1 MCDVSDQIKS
11 HVRRRQ
17 QTPGQ
22 HERKKYSDL
31 NSTHFVS
38 PMDPTDHPLFIAQE
52 TLCFYP
58 ISTIYNSCPRY
69 LFYALLL
76 ATCVTRWT
84 GWVMNVF
91 LGTAA
96 AYAGTAAIQAFIMV
110 SSHQPS
116 QDPGPVAI
124 PYLPANSSLRNDFPS
139 LVTEADHVMISPA
152 SLELDSD
159 AVLAIVITGYLVFLP
174 LQCWSRILT
183 HDRARNLLFYLWH
196 ALMLAGSICALV
208 YAARTPKTPP
218 QYMFCFP
225 DLAPFNDTSNDGW
238 QASWRTSTWNNSVWD
253 TFSNISLWN
262 QLGDICFNPCFNSTQ
277 ILRKPDSLH
286 SATSEGDFGV
296 ATSHSFWK
304 KVLYSH
310 RYIYSLIILC
320 LILNCLLLTY
330 RFLPYRSRIPSAQ
343 IVVIWKERKTIWK
356 SFKDEVCGATRLV
369 SSPGDNGEEAGPT
382 NEKTPVWRR
391 MRHLLSRRFLG
402 SFLHVLVD
410 AAILF
415 GILFSMIVSPF
426 TIVAFVVWIEI
437 QISNDGPSEE
447 TPSQVGQ
454 WAYPT
459 SLALLV
465 ISAAIL
471 KLKYRLAS
479 SVELEREISALKQH
493 LGDLEKMKEARS
505 GSGSAHQT
513 SK

>member
-1 MCDVSDQIKS
+1 MNYNMSS
-11 HVRRRQ
+11 
-17 QTPGQ
+17 
-22 HERKKYSDL
+22 
-31 NSTHFVS
+31 
-38 PMDPTDHPLFIAQE
+38 PLFIAQE

-69 LFYALLL
+69 LFYALML

-96 AYAGTAAIQAFIMV
+96 TYAGTAAIHAFIMV
-110 SSHQPS
+110 SSHQTP

-124 PYLPANSSLRNDFPS
+124 PYLPANSSLRKDFPY
-139 LVTEADHVMISPA
+139 LVTETDHVMVSPA

-159 AVLAIVITGYLVFLP
+159 AVLAIVVTGYLVFLP

-208 YAARTPKTPP
+208 YGARVPKTSR
-218 QYMFCFP
+218 QYTFCFP
-225 DLAPFNDTSNDGW
+225 NLAPFDDTSNDGW
-238 QASWRTSTWNNSVWD
+238 QASWRTSTWNESVWD
-253 TFSNISLWN
+253 TFSNISRWN

-277 ILRKPDSLH
+277 ILRQSGSLH
-286 SATSEGDFGV
+286 SAIADGHFKFG
-296 ATSHSFWK
+296 TSHDFWG
-304 KVLYSH
+304 KVLYSQ

-343 IVVIWKERKTIWK
+343 IVVIWKERKSMWK
-356 SFKDEVCGATRLV
+356 SFKDEVSDATKLPNNLDCDEEDPRLIHKYT
-369 SSPGDNGEEAGPT
+369 AFR
-382 NEKTPVWRR
+382 RR
-391 MRHLLSRRFLG
+391 MRHMLSRQFLR
-402 SFLHVLVD
+402 SFLHVMVD

-415 GILFSMIVSPF
+415 GLLFSMIVSPF
-426 TIVAFVVWIEI
+426 TIIAFVIWIEI
-437 QISNDGPSEE
+437 QIYNDGPSGES
-447 TPSQVGQ
+447 PNQVGQ
-454 WAYPT
+454 WAYLT

-479 SVELEREISALKQH
+479 SVELAREISAMKQH
-493 LGDLEKMKEARS
+493 LEDLEKMKDARS
-505 GSGSAHQT
+505 GSDSIELRTVTGQI
-513 SK
+513 KEN

>member
-1 MCDVSDQIKS
+1 MDQTGS
-11 HVRRRQ
+11 
-17 QTPGQ
+17 
-22 HERKKYSDL
+22 
-31 NSTHFVS
+31 
-38 PMDPTDHPLFIAQE
+38 PLFIAQE

-76 ATCVTRWT
+76 AICVTRWT
-84 GWVMNVF
+84 GWVMNAF

-96 AYAGTAAIQAFIMV
+96 AYAGTAAIQTFIMV
-110 SSHQPS
+110 SSYQTP
-116 QDPGPVAI
+116 QDPGPVTI
-124 PYLPANSSLRNDFPS
+124 PYLPANSSLRNEFPS
-139 LVTEADHVMISPA
+139 LVTETDQVIVSPA

-159 AVLAIVITGYLVFLP
+159 AVLAIVVTGYLVFLP

-208 YAARTPKTPP
+208 YAAKIPKKKP

-225 DLAPFNDTSNDGW
+225 DLPPFNDTSNDGW
-238 QASWRTSTWNNSVWD
+238 QASWRTSTWNDSVWD
-253 TFSNISLWN
+253 TFSNISRWN

-277 ILRKPDSLH
+277 ILRKPESLH
-286 SATSEGDFGV
+286 SATADGDFEV
-296 ATSHSFWK
+296 AGAQSFLN

-320 LILNCLLLTY
+320 LILNCILLTY

-356 SFKDEVCGATRLV
+356 SFKDEIYGTLKPP
-369 SSPGDNGEEAGPT
+369 SNLDDNEDNPEPT
-382 NEKTPVWRR
+382 NKKTSVWRR
-391 MRHLLSRRFLG
+391 MRHIFSRRFLK

-459 SLALLV
+459 SLAFLV

-505 GSGSAHQT
+505 GSESMTGQT
-513 SK
+513 KES

>member
-1 MCDVSDQIKS
+1 
-11 HVRRRQ
+11 
-17 QTPGQ
+17 
-22 HERKKYSDL
+22 
-31 NSTHFVS
+31 
-38 PMDPTDHPLFIAQE
+38 MDPSADTPLFIAQE

-84 GWVMNVF
+84 GWVMDVF

-96 AYAGTAAIQAFIMV
+96 AYAGTAAIHAFILV
-110 SSHQPS
+110 SSHQPL
-116 QDPGPVAI
+116 QDPGNVAI
-124 PYLPANSSLRNDFPS
+124 PYLSANSSLRNYFPS
-139 LVTEADHVMISPA
+139 LVTETDHVMISPA
-152 SLELDSD
+152 SLELDAD
-159 AVLAIVITGYLVFLP
+159 AVLAIVVTGYLVFLP

-196 ALMLAGSICALV
+196 ALMLAGSVCALV
-208 YAARTPKTPP
+208 YASRVPKTPP

-225 DLAPFNDTSNDGW
+225 DLAPPSDTSNDGW
-238 QASWRTSTWNNSVWD
+238 QASWRTSTWNESVWD

-262 QLGDICFNPCFNSTQ
+262 KLGDICFNPCFNSTQ
-277 ILRKPDSLH
+277 ILRKPGSLH
-286 SATSEGDFGV
+286 SATSGGDFEVTTTHG
-296 ATSHSFWK
+296 FWE

-320 LILNCLLLTY
+320 LILNGLLLTY

-356 SFKDEVCGATRLV
+356 SFKDEIRGAMRPL
-369 SSPGDNGEEAGPT
+369 SSSGDGLLSGSEEEPGLT
-382 NEKTPVWRR
+382 NEKTAVWRR
-391 MRHLLSRRFLG
+391 MRYILSRQFLK
-402 SFLHVLVD
+402 SSLHVLVD

-437 QISNDGPSEE
+437 QIANDGPSEE
-447 TPSQVGQ
+447 TPRQVGQ
-454 WAYPT
+454 WAYAT

-479 SVELEREISALKQH
+479 SVELEREISELKQH
-493 LGDLEKMKEARS
+493 LGNLEKMKEARS
-505 GSGSAHQT
+505 ESWSADLPT

>member
-1 MCDVSDQIKS
+1 
-11 HVRRRQ
+11 
-17 QTPGQ
+17 
-22 HERKKYSDL
+22 
-31 NSTHFVS
+31 
-38 PMDPTDHPLFIAQE
+38 MDPNSDHPLFIAQE

-110 SSHQPS
+110 SSHQPP

-139 LVTEADHVMISPA
+139 LVTETDHVMISPA

-208 YAARTPKTPP
+208 YATRIPKTPP

-225 DLAPFNDTSNDGW
+225 DLPPFNDTSNDGW

-253 TFSNISLWN
+253 TFLNISLWN

-296 ATSHSFWK
+296 ATSHSFWRK
-304 KVLYSH
+304 
-310 RYIYSLIILC
+310 
-320 LILNCLLLTY
+320 
-330 RFLPYRSRIPSAQ
+330 

-356 SFKDEVCGATRLV
+356 SFKDEVCGATRLL
-369 SSPGDNGEEAGPT
+369 SNPGDNGEEAGPT

-391 MRHLLSRRFLG
+391 MRHILSRRFLR

-493 LGDLEKMKEARS
+493 LEDLEKMKEARS
-505 GSGSAHQT
+505 GSGSADQT

>member
-1 MCDVSDQIKS
+1 
-11 HVRRRQ
+11 
-17 QTPGQ
+17 
-22 HERKKYSDL
+22 
-31 NSTHFVS
+31 
-38 PMDPTDHPLFIAQE
+38 MDRNTGSPLFIAQE
-52 TLCFYP
+52 TLCYYP

-96 AYAGTAAIQAFIMV
+96 TYAGTAAIQAFIMV
-110 SSHQPS
+110 SSHQTP
-116 QDPGPVAI
+116 QDPGPVNI
-124 PYLPANSSLRNDFPS
+124 PYLSANSSLRKDFPS
-139 LVTEADHVMISPA
+139 LITETDHVMVSPA

-159 AVLAIVITGYLVFLP
+159 AVLAIVVTGYLVFLP

-208 YAARTPKTPP
+208 YAAKLPKTPS

-225 DLAPFNDTSNDGW
+225 DLAPFGDTSNDGW

-253 TFSNISLWN
+253 TFSNISRWN
-262 QLGDICFNPCFNSTQ
+262 QIGDICFNPCFNSTQ
-277 ILRKPDSLH
+277 ILRKPSSLH
-286 SATSEGDFGV
+286 SATADGDFKV
-296 ATSHSFWK
+296 ATSRSFWK

-343 IVVIWKERKTIWK
+343 IMVIWKQRKTIWK
-356 SFKDEVCGATRLV
+356 DFKDEVCGAMKPPSNLANDEED
-369 SSPGDNGEEAGPT
+369 PGST
-382 NEKTPVWRR
+382 NERTSVCHRT
-391 MRHLLSRRFLG
+391 RHIFTCRFLK
-402 SFLHVLVD
+402 SFFHVLVD

-437 QISNDGPSEE
+437 QIYNDGPSEE

-454 WAYPT
+454 WAYLT
-459 SLALLV
+459 SLALLL

-479 SVELEREISALKQH
+479 SVELEREITALKRH
-493 LGDLEKMKEARS
+493 LGDLEKMKETRSSS
-505 GSGSAHQT
+505 GSMELSTVTGQR
-513 SK
+513 KPN

>member
-1 MCDVSDQIKS
+1 
-11 HVRRRQ
+11 
-17 QTPGQ
+17 
-22 HERKKYSDL
+22 
-31 NSTHFVS
+31 
-38 PMDPTDHPLFIAQE
+38 MDHNTDSPLFIAQE

-110 SSHQPS
+110 FSYQTP
-116 QDPGPVAI
+116 QDPGPVDI
-124 PYLPANSSLRNDFPS
+124 PYLSANSSLRKQFPS
-139 LVTEADHVMISPA
+139 LVTETDLVVVSPA

-159 AVLAIVITGYLVFLP
+159 AVLAIVVTGYLVFLP

-196 ALMLAGSICALV
+196 ALMLAGSICALI
-208 YAARTPKTPP
+208 YAAKTPRDSP

-225 DLAPFNDTSNDGW
+225 DLAPYSDTSNDGW
-238 QASWRTSTWNNSVWD
+238 QASWRTSTWNDSVWD
-253 TFSNISLWN
+253 TFSNISQWN
-262 QLGDICFNPCFNSTQ
+262 QLGDICFNPCFNTTQ
-277 ILRKPDSLH
+277 ILRKPGSLH
-286 SATSEGDFGV
+286 SATADGDFHV
-296 ATSHSFWK
+296 ASSRSFWK
-304 KVLYSH
+304 KVIYSR

-330 RFLPYRSRIPSAQ
+330 RFLPYRSRIPSSQ
-343 IVVIWKERKTIWK
+343 IMVIWKERKNIWK
-356 SFKDEVCGATRLV
+356 SFKDEVCDGLKPPNNLDDNEED
-369 SSPGDNGEEAGPT
+369 PGPANK
-382 NEKTPVWRR
+382 KTPVWNL
-391 MRHLLSRRFLG
+391 MQHILSRRFVK

-437 QISNDGPSEE
+437 QIFNDGPSEE

-454 WAYPT
+454 WAYLT
-459 SLALLV
+459 SLALLL

-479 SVELEREISALKQH
+479 SSELENEITALKQH
-493 LGDLEKMKEARS
+493 LRDLERMKEARS
-505 GSGSAHQT
+505 GST
-513 SK
+513 SIELSTMTGRSKSN

>member
-1 MCDVSDQIKS
+1 
-11 HVRRRQ
+11 
-17 QTPGQ
+17 
-22 HERKKYSDL
+22 
-31 NSTHFVS
+31 
-38 PMDPTDHPLFIAQE
+38 MDYNTSPLFVAQE

-110 SSHQPS
+110 SSYQAP
-116 QDPGPVAI
+116 QDPGPVDI
-124 PYLPANSSLRNDFPS
+124 PYVSANSSLRNEFPS
-139 LVTEADHVMISPA
+139 LVTETNHVMVSPA

-159 AVLAIVITGYLVFLP
+159 AVLAIVVTGYLVFLP

-196 ALMLAGSICALV
+196 ALMLAGSICALI
-208 YAARTPKTPP
+208 YAAKVPKISP

-225 DLAPFNDTSNDGW
+225 DLAPYSDTSNDGW
-238 QASWRTSTWNNSVWD
+238 QASWRTSTWNDSVWA
-253 TFSNISLWN
+253 TFSNVSRWN
-262 QLGDICFNPCFNSTQ
+262 QLGDICFNPCFNTTQ
-277 ILRKPDSLH
+277 ILRKPSSLH
-286 SATSEGDFGV
+286 SATADGDFHI
-296 ATSHSFWK
+296 ATSHNFWK
-304 KVLYSH
+304 KVIYSH

-343 IVVIWKERKTIWK
+343 IMVIWKERKTIWK
-356 SFKDEVCGATRLV
+356 SFKDEVCDAMKLPTNL
-369 SSPGDNGEEAGPT
+369 DNNDEDSGPT
-382 NEKTPVWRR
+382 NIKTSVRHR
-391 MRHLLSRRFLG
+391 MRQILSRRFLK
-402 SFLHVLVD
+402 SFLHMLVD
-410 AAILF
+410 ATILF
-415 GILFSMIVSPF
+415 GILFSMIFSPF
-426 TIVAFVVWIEI
+426 TIFAFVVWIEI
-437 QISNDGPSEE
+437 QIYNDGPSEE

-454 WAYPT
+454 WAYLT
-459 SLALLV
+459 SLALLL

-479 SVELEREISALKQH
+479 SAELEREIIALKQH
-493 LGDLEKMKEARS
+493 LRNLEKMKEARS
-505 GSGSAHQT
+505 GSASIELSTATGQ
-513 SK
+513 SKAK